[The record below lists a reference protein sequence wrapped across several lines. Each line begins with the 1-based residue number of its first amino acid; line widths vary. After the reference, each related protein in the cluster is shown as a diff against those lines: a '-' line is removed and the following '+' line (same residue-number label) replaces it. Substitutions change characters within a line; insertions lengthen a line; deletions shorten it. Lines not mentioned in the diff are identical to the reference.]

1 MQSRGGCVTERGTGA
16 DAVSTLGSGA
26 DPVGGCKCFV
36 VRAKPKHD
44 AAKFLLMW
52 TDIVCFSL
60 PEGASRLEK
69 FNSWVNHRE

>member
-1 MQSRGGCVTERGTGA
+1 MRERVAGA

-26 DPVGGCKCFV
+26 DLVVGCKCFV
-36 VRAKPKHD
+36 VRPD
-44 AAKFLLMW
+44 RNTYAAKFSLLW

-60 PEGASRLEK
+60 PEGARRLEK